1 MINVNRQKVLILAP
15 HTDDGEL
22 GCGGSIARFI
32 EEGASVFYAAFSTA
46 SESLPEGLPPD
57 TLEKEL
63 REACLILGIP
73 EKNIIVFNYEVRKLN
88 YVRQDILEH
97 LVKLRDEIAPDIVFM
112 PSQSDLHQDHTTVAI
127 EGLRAF
133 KTTTA
138 LAYEL
143 PWNNITFI
151 SHAFI
156 LLDEKHIAKKIE
168 AVGAY
173 KSQAHRDY
181 TKPDAIRAIAQMRG
195 LQIGVKYAEC
205 FEILRWII
213 R

>member
-1 MINVNRQKVLILAP
+1 MINVNHQKVLILAP

-22 GCGGSIARFI
+22 GCGGSIAKFI
-32 EEGASVFYAAFSTA
+32 DDGASVFYAAFSTA

-57 TLEKEL
+57 TLEREL
-63 REACLILGIP
+63 RDACRILGIP

-112 PSQSDLHQDHTTVAI
+112 PTQSDLHQDHTTVAV

-143 PWNNITFI
+143 PWNNITFT

-156 LLDEKHIAKKIE
+156 PLDEKYIAKKIE

-181 TKPDAIRAIAQMRG
+181 TKPDAIKAIAMMRG